1 VPCLTDL
8 IEEEGQYQKGDDAA
22 ELLRPFFERVFDQWG
37 YNGVLCRDKK
47 NSARHRCESM
57 EDSWMFGLPLWE
69 RFEGEISDR
78 SEIIYRE
85 ASADSGSDVVSPV
98 CQLALA
104 AGHLGF

>member
-1 VPCLTDL
+1 
-8 IEEEGQYQKGDDAA
+8 
-22 ELLRPFFERVFDQWG
+22 
-37 YNGVLCRDKK
+37 
-47 NSARHRCESM
+47 
-57 EDSWMFGLPLWE
+57 MFGLPLWE

-85 ASADSGSDVVSPV
+85 ASADSGSDVVGPV